1 MPVGMHSEF
10 PFPFSL
16 AAPDFSYNA
25 AMCPASV
32 PQPGVP
38 PRRDPSA
45 AVFIAACLL
54 LACGLLVQPVAD
66 PDVFIHLRDGRYLLE
81 HGFQVDREPFSYT
94 ASDKPFETV
103 EWLFRTCAY
112 GVWRAGGLNLLIFLK
127 SLALTAALFLLG
139 RLLYRRWP
147 NYGGVTALL
156 ALGALAPLARFFPE
170 RPYVVTYLLLPL
182 VLLWLEDLRAAPP
195 GRMAAAHRRLWLLP
209 LLVVPW
215 ANLHPGFLVVFG
227 LLGAQGAEDAWLAWG
242 RRKDAAAA
250 NRLRTVAAVSLA
262 AVAAGM
268 INPMGFG
275 LYTFSFGMMG
285 SREFM
290 RFILEWAPPTLAGEP
305 VFFGL
310 LALAWLALAANWRR
324 ARLADL
330 LVLAVFSYMGV
341 SSYRNIP
348 LFVIAALPGLAGNLA
363 DLRKTWFPKATFPA
377 AWRTRALWGS
387 ALLALLLLAA
397 AGASGWALR
406 GGMLPGFYPEGGL
419 RWLSARPFRG
429 RLLTHDIWSGYTGWA
444 THGTIKIF
452 MDGRLPTF
460 GERLYADYRKM
471 IWGDPRECL
480 PLLDRYRI
488 EGVLV
493 SPKNDLRLFQ
503 RLWESGE
510 WSLVYWDDVCLFYA
524 RRRGENADWIAP
536 LIYSDVEPKR
546 TPYFNPDGMERAL
559 AEVRRAQAAA
569 PWSFLPY
576 YFLGDLQLRLGRLAS
591 ARADLT
597 RAIRIAPRHA
607 ASHLALGL
615 LCLQER
621 KPAEAEAE
629 FRTVLRIGD
638 DRTLAGV
645 ASFHLGTILA
655 ADPLRRRE
663 AVRWADRAV
672 KLLPD
677 WEQART
683 LRETLGP

>member
-1 MPVGMHSEF
+1 
-10 PFPFSL
+10 
-16 AAPDFSYNA
+16 
-25 AMCPASV
+25 MCPA
-32 PQPGVP
+32 PA
-38 PRRDPSA
+38 PRSRGPLLRDPA
-45 AVFIAACLL
+45 AAAFLAACLL

-66 PDVFIHLRDGRYLLE
+66 PDVFIHLRDGRYLVE

-94 ASDKPFETV
+94 APDQPFETV

-112 GVWRAGGLNLLIFLK
+112 GVWRVGGLNLLVLLK

-147 NYGGVTALL
+147 NYGGVAVLL
-156 ALGALAPLARFFPE
+156 ALGALAPMARFFPE

-182 VLLWLEDLRAAPP
+182 VLLWLEDLRTAPP
-195 GRMAAAHRRLWLLP
+195 GREAAAHRRLWLLP

-227 LLGAQGAEDAWLAWG
+227 FLGAQGAEDAWLAW
-242 RRKDAAAA
+242 RRQDAASVR
-250 NRLRTVAAVSLA
+250 RLRTLVAVSLA

-275 LYTFSFGMMG
+275 LYTFSFEMMG

-290 RFILEWAPPTLAGEP
+290 RYILEWAPPRPASEP

-310 LALAWLALAANWRR
+310 LALSWLALAVNRRR

-363 DLRKTWFPKATFPA
+363 DLRRAWLPKASFPA
-377 AWRTRALWGS
+377 VWRTRALGGG

-397 AGASGWALR
+397 AGATGWAVR

-419 RWLSARPFRG
+419 RWLSAQPFRG
-429 RLLTHDIWSGYTGWA
+429 RLLTHDIWGGYTGWA
-444 THGTIKIF
+444 TQGTFKVF

-471 IWGDPRECL
+471 IWGDPQECL

-503 RLWESGE
+503 RLWESGA

-524 RRRGENADWIAP
+524 RRQGENADWSAP
-536 LIYSDVEPKR
+536 LSYHDVEPKR

-559 AEVRRAQAAA
+559 VEVRRAQAAA

-576 YFLGDLQLRLGRLAS
+576 YFLGDLQMRLGRLAE

-629 FRTVLRIGD
+629 FRTVLRIND

-645 ASFHLGTILA
+645 ASFHLSTVLA
-655 ADPLRRRE
+655 ADPLRRKE

-672 KLLPD
+672 QLLPD
-677 WEQART
+677 WDQARQ
-683 LRETLGP
+683 LIKSLEP